1 MTSLM
6 WFQAI
11 AILVI
16 FLIFIGLMMTRK
28 LPTILALP
36 AMAILFA
43 LIAGVPWMSSDPEA
57 TTIAKTVLA
66 AGSMRLSGA
75 IAGLIFGA
83 WFGQILNKV
92 GITKSIIRKAAELA
106 GDKPMMIAILFFVTA
121 SIIFSAAGGLGMV
134 ILVGTIVIPI
144 MLTAG
149 ISQFVASIVVLSSVG
164 VGALFNVS
172 NWAVYVDVLGLTV
185 DQIADY
191 TLVAALPLIFISLAM
206 IVFYI
211 KKDGKGRKSWSMP
224 TNTGGDGGNGSS
236 GPNGG
241 NGAKKVPAI
250 ALISPIVP
258 VILVFAFK
266 IDIVPAVIIGAL
278 VTIILTWPKR
288 PIHIL
293 SSALVEG
300 IQDIAG
306 ALALMI
312 GIGILLNSVMA
323 PQVAALI
330 SPLIESVLPS
340 SPWTYVIF
348 FTLLSPLA
356 IYRGPLNVWGL
367 GSGIAALFV
376 TAGMT
381 PVAAMLA
388 LRVVSNVQAV
398 SDPTNSHNVWV
409 ADFTKSDINEILKK
423 TLPWMMVAV
432 LISMI
437 AGAFMIF

>member
-6 WFQAI
+6 WVQAVG
-11 AILVI
+11 ILLV
-16 FLIFIGLMMTRK
+16 FLVFVGLMMTRK

-36 AMAILFA
+36 LMAILFA
-43 LIAGVPWMSSDPEA
+43 VIAGVPWMSNDPEA
-57 TTIAKTVLA
+57 TTIAKTILSS
-66 AGSMRLSGA
+66 GSMRLSGA

-106 GDKPMMIAILFFVTA
+106 GDKPVLIAVLFFATA

-149 ISQFVASIVVLSSVG
+149 ISQFVASIVVISAVG

-172 NWAVYVDVLGLTV
+172 NWAVYVDVLGLSVQT
-185 DQIADY
+185 IADY
-191 TLVAALPLIFISLAM
+191 TLVAALPLILVSLAM
-206 IVFYI
+206 IIFYI
-211 KKDGKGRKSWSMP
+211 RRDGKGRKAWAMP
-224 TNTGGDGGNGSS
+224 TASGGEG
-236 GPNGG
+236 
-241 NGAKKVPAI
+241 KKVPAF
-250 ALISPIVP
+250 ALISPLVP

-266 IDIVPAVIIGAL
+266 LDIVPAVVIGAL
-278 VTIILTWPKR
+278 VTILLTWPKR
-288 PIHIL
+288 PIHVL

-300 IQDIAG
+300 IQDVAG
-306 ALALMI
+306 AMALMI

-323 PQVAALI
+323 PQVSALI
-330 SPLIESVLPS
+330 SPLIETVLPT
-340 SPWTYVIF
+340 SPLMYILF

-376 TAGMT
+376 SAGMT

-409 ADFTKSDINEILKK
+409 ADFTKSDINDILKK

-432 LISMI
+432 LISMVF
-437 AGAFMIF
+437 GSFMVF

>member
-1 MTSLM
+1 M
-6 WFQAI
+6 WVQAVG
-11 AILVI
+11 ILLV
-16 FLIFIGLMMTRK
+16 FLVFVGLMMTRK

-36 AMAILFA
+36 LMAILFA
-43 LIAGVPWMSSDPEA
+43 VIAGVPWMSNDPEA
-57 TTIAKTVLA
+57 TTIAKTILSS
-66 AGSMRLSGA
+66 GSMRLSGA

-106 GDKPMMIAILFFVTA
+106 GDKPVLIAVLFFATA

-149 ISQFVASIVVLSSVG
+149 ISQFVASIVVISAVG

-172 NWAVYVDVLGLTV
+172 NWAVYVDVLGLSVQT
-185 DQIADY
+185 IADY
-191 TLVAALPLIFISLAM
+191 TLVAALPLILVSLAM
-206 IVFYI
+206 IIFYI
-211 KKDGKGRKSWSMP
+211 RRDGKGRKAWAMP
-224 TNTGGDGGNGSS
+224 TASGGEG
-236 GPNGG
+236 
-241 NGAKKVPAI
+241 KKVPAF
-250 ALISPIVP
+250 ALISPLVP

-266 IDIVPAVIIGAL
+266 LDIVPAVVIGAL
-278 VTIILTWPKR
+278 VTILLTWPKR
-288 PIHIL
+288 PIHVL

-300 IQDIAG
+300 IQDVAG
-306 ALALMI
+306 AMALMI

-323 PQVAALI
+323 PQVSALI
-330 SPLIESVLPS
+330 SPLIETVLPT
-340 SPWTYVIF
+340 SPLMYILF

-376 TAGMT
+376 SAGMT

-409 ADFTKSDINEILKK
+409 ADFTKSDINDILKK

-432 LISMI
+432 LISMVF
-437 AGAFMIF
+437 GSFMVF

>member
-1 MTSLM
+1 M
-6 WFQAI
+6 WVQAVG
-11 AILVI
+11 ILLV
-16 FLIFIGLMMTRK
+16 FLVFVGLMMTRK

-36 AMAILFA
+36 LMAILFA
-43 LIAGVPWMSSDPEA
+43 VIAGVPWMSNDPEA
-57 TTIAKTVLA
+57 TTIAKTILSS
-66 AGSMRLSGA
+66 GSMRLSGA

-106 GDKPMMIAILFFVTA
+106 GDKPVLISVLFFATA

-149 ISQFVASIVVLSSVG
+149 ISQFVASIVVISAVG

-172 NWAVYVDVLGLTV
+172 NWAVYVDVLGLSVQT
-185 DQIADY
+185 IADY
-191 TLVAALPLIFISLAM
+191 TLVAALPLILVSLAM
-206 IVFYI
+206 IIFYI
-211 KKDGKGRKSWSMP
+211 RRDGKGRKAWAMP
-224 TNTGGDGGNGSS
+224 TASGGEG
-236 GPNGG
+236 
-241 NGAKKVPAI
+241 KKVPAF
-250 ALISPIVP
+250 ALISPLVP

-266 IDIVPAVIIGAL
+266 LDIVPAVVIGAL
-278 VTIILTWPKR
+278 VTILLTWPKR
-288 PIHIL
+288 PIHVL

-300 IQDIAG
+300 IQDVAG
-306 ALALMI
+306 AMALMI

-323 PQVAALI
+323 PQVSALI
-330 SPLIESVLPS
+330 SPLIETVLPT
-340 SPWTYVIF
+340 SPLMYILF

-376 TAGMT
+376 SAGMT

-409 ADFTKSDINEILKK
+409 ADFTKSDINDILKK

-432 LISMI
+432 LISMVF
-437 AGAFMIF
+437 GSFMVF

>member
-1 MTSLM
+1 MTTLM

-11 AILVI
+11 GILLV
-16 FLIFIGLMMTRK
+16 FLIFVGLMMTRK

-36 AMAILFA
+36 LMAVLFA
-43 LIAGVPWMSSDPEA
+43 IIAGVPWMSSDPETA
-57 TTIAKTVLA
+57 TIAKTILS

-75 IAGLIFGA
+75 IAGLVFGA

-106 GDKPMMIAILFFVTA
+106 GDKPVLIAVLFFVTA

-149 ISQFVASIVVLSSVG
+149 ISQFVASIVVVSAVG

-172 NWAVYVDVLGLTV
+172 NWAVYVDVLGLSV
-185 DQIADY
+185 AEIADY
-191 TLVAALPLIFISLAM
+191 TLVAALPLIALSLAM
-206 IVFYI
+206 IIFYI
-211 KKDGKGRKSWSMP
+211 KKDGRGRKAWAMP
-224 TNTGGDGGNGSS
+224 NATGADG
-236 GPNGG
+236 
-241 NGAKKVPAI
+241 KKVPAI
-250 ALISPIVP
+250 ALISPLVP

-266 IDIVPAVIIGAL
+266 LDIVPAVVIGAL
-278 VTIILTWPKR
+278 VTILLTLPKR
-288 PIHIL
+288 PIHVL
-293 SSALVEG
+293 SSALIEG

-306 ALALMI
+306 AMALMI

-323 PQVAALI
+323 PQVSSLI
-330 SPLIESVLPS
+330 SPLIEAVLPTN
-340 SPWTYVIF
+340 PLMYIIF

-423 TLPWMMVAV
+423 TLPWMMVSV
-432 LISMI
+432 LISMLI
-437 AGAFMIF
+437 GAFMVF

>member
-1 MTSLM
+1 MTTTM
-6 WFQAI
+6 WLQAI
-11 AILVI
+11 GILLV
-16 FLIFIGLMMTRK
+16 FLVFVGLMMTRK

-36 AMAILFA
+36 LMAILFA
-43 LIAGVPWMSSDPEA
+43 IIAGVPLLSNDPEA
-57 TTIAKTVLA
+57 TSIAKTILA
-66 AGSMRLSGA
+66 GGSMKLSGA

-106 GDKPMMIAILFFVTA
+106 GDKPILIAILFFITA

-149 ISQFVASIVVLSSVG
+149 ISQFVASIVVLLAVG
-164 VGALFNVS
+164 VGSLFNVS
-172 NWAVYVDVLGLTV
+172 NWAVYVDVLGLSV
-185 DQIADY
+185 EQIADY
-191 TLVAALPLIFISLAM
+191 TLVVASPLILIALAM

-211 KKDGKGRKSWSMP
+211 RKDGKGRKAWAMP
-224 TNTGGDGGNGSS
+224 AATPGGGD
-236 GPNGG
+236 
-241 NGAKKVPAI
+241 KKVPAI
-250 ALISPIVP
+250 ALISPLVP
-258 VILVFAFK
+258 VLLVFIFK
-266 IDIVPAVIIGAL
+266 IDIVPAVIAGAL
-278 VTIILTWPKR
+278 VTILLTWPKR

-300 IQDIAG
+300 IQDVAG
-306 ALALMI
+306 AMGLMI
-312 GIGILLNSVMA
+312 GIGILLSSVMS
-323 PQVAALI
+323 PQVSAVI
-330 SPLIESVLPS
+330 SPLIESVLPN
-340 SPWTYVIF
+340 SPLMFILF
-348 FTLLSPLA
+348 FTILSPLA

-376 TAGMT
+376 SAGMT

-388 LRVVSNVQAV
+388 LRAVSNVQSV

-423 TLPWMMVAV
+423 TLPWTMASV
-432 LISMI
+432 LIAVIIGS
-437 AGAFMIF
+437 FMVF

>member
-1 MTSLM
+1 M

-11 AILVI
+11 GILLV
-16 FLIFIGLMMTRK
+16 FLVFVGLMMARK

-36 AMAILFA
+36 CMAILFA
-43 LIAGVPWMSSDPEA
+43 IIAGVPLLSNDPE
-57 TTIAKTVLA
+57 TTSIAKTILA
-66 AGSMRLSGA
+66 GGSMKLSGA

-106 GDKPMMIAILFFVTA
+106 GDKPVLIAILFFITA

-149 ISQFVASIVVLSSVG
+149 ISQFVASIVVLLAVG
-164 VGALFNVS
+164 VGSLFNVS
-172 NWAVYVDVLGLTV
+172 NWAIYVDVLGLSV
-185 DQIADY
+185 DKIANY
-191 TLVAALPLIFISLAM
+191 TLVVAAPLTVISLIM

-211 KKDGKGRKSWSMP
+211 KKDGKGRKAWAMP
-224 TNTGGDGGNGSS
+224 AATPGDN
-236 GPNGG
+236 
-241 NGAKKVPAI
+241 KKVPAI
-250 ALISPIVP
+250 SLISPLVP
-258 VILVFAFK
+258 VLLVFIFK
-266 IDIVPAVIIGAL
+266 IDIVPAVIAGAI
-278 VTIILTWPKR
+278 VTILLTWPKR
-288 PIHIL
+288 PVHIL

-300 IQDIAG
+300 IQDVAG
-306 ALALMI
+306 AMGLMI
-312 GIGILLNSVMA
+312 GIGILLSSVMS
-323 PQVAALI
+323 PQVSAVI
-330 SPLIESVLPS
+330 SPLIESVLPG
-340 SPWTYVIF
+340 SPLPYILF
-348 FTLLSPLA
+348 FTILSPLA

-376 TAGMT
+376 SAGMT

-388 LRVVSNVQAV
+388 LRAVSNVQSV

-423 TLPWMMVAV
+423 TLPWTMASV
-432 LISMI
+432 LIAVVI
-437 AGAFMIF
+437 GAFMVF

>member
-1 MTSLM
+1 
-6 WFQAI
+6 
-11 AILVI
+11 
-16 FLIFIGLMMTRK
+16 
-28 LPTILALP
+28 
-36 AMAILFA
+36 
-43 LIAGVPWMSSDPEA
+43 MSNDPEA
-57 TTIAKTVLA
+57 TTIAKTVLS

-75 IAGLIFGA
+75 IAGLVFGA

-106 GDKPMMIAILFFVTA
+106 GDKPMMIAILFFVTS

-149 ISQFVASIVVLSSVG
+149 ISQFVASVVVLSSVG

-172 NWAVYVDVLGLTV
+172 NWAVYVDVLGLPVET
-185 DQIADY
+185 IADY
-191 TLVAALPLIFISLAM
+191 TLVAALPLIIVSLAM

-211 KKDGKGRKSWSMP
+211 RKDGKGRRAWSMP
-224 TNTGGDGGNGSS
+224 TNTGGDGG
-236 GPNGG
+236 
-241 NGAKKVPAI
+241 KKVPTI
-250 ALISPIVP
+250 SLISPIVP
-258 VILVFAFK
+258 VVLVFAFK
-266 IDIVPAVIIGAL
+266 LDIVPAVIIGAI
-278 VTIILTWPKR
+278 VTIILTLPKR

-312 GIGILLNSVMA
+312 GIGMLLNSVMA

-340 SPWTYVIF
+340 SPLMFVIF

-432 LISMI
+432 LISMVF
-437 AGAFMIF
+437 GAFMIF

>member
-6 WFQAI
+6 WVQAI
-11 AILVI
+11 GILLV
-16 FLIFIGLMMTRK
+16 FLVFVGLMMTRK

-36 AMAILFA
+36 LMAILFA
-43 LIAGVPWMSSDPEA
+43 VIAGVPWMSNDPEA
-57 TTIAKTVLA
+57 TTIAKTILSS
-66 AGSMRLSGA
+66 GSMRLSGA
-75 IAGLIFGA
+75 IAGLVFGA

-106 GDKPMMIAILFFVTA
+106 GDKPVLIAVLFFATA

-149 ISQFVASIVVLSSVG
+149 ISQFVASIVVISAVG

-172 NWAVYVDVLGLTV
+172 NWAVYVDVLGLSVQT
-185 DQIADY
+185 IADY
-191 TLVAALPLIFISLAM
+191 TLVAALPLILVSLAM
-206 IVFYI
+206 IIFYI
-211 KKDGKGRKSWSMP
+211 RRDGKGRKAWAMP
-224 TNTGGDGGNGSS
+224 TASGGEG
-236 GPNGG
+236 
-241 NGAKKVPAI
+241 KKVPAF
-250 ALISPIVP
+250 ALISPLVP

-266 IDIVPAVIIGAL
+266 LDIVPAVVIGAL
-278 VTIILTWPKR
+278 VTILLTWPKR
-288 PIHIL
+288 PIHVL

-300 IQDIAG
+300 IQDVAG
-306 ALALMI
+306 AMALMI

-323 PQVAALI
+323 PQVSALI
-330 SPLIESVLPS
+330 SPLIEAVLPT
-340 SPWTYVIF
+340 SPLMYILF
-348 FTLLSPLA
+348 FTVLSPLA

-376 TAGMT
+376 SAGMT

-409 ADFTKSDINEILKK
+409 ADFTKSDINDILKK
-423 TLPWMMVAV
+423 TLPWMMAAV
-432 LISMI
+432 LISMVF
-437 AGAFMIF
+437 GSFMVF